1 MKDNKAV
8 EENKAMKEDRVVEE
22 YRAMKDNKAVEEN
35 KAMKEDRVVEEN
47 KVMKGN
53 KAIEENKSMDQS
65 KTTEE
70 KGTIDTNKT
79 TDRNEITEGVIWKQ
93 LLLFFFPI
101 LFGTFFQQ
109 LYNAADAMILGRFV
123 GKEALSAAGGST
135 GTVINLLVGFF
146 VGLSSGATVIIS
158 QYYGAKRKEMVGYA
172 VHTAIA
178 FSLAAGL
185 FLMAGGFAAAP
196 SILKAMD
203 TPAEVLDLAILYI
216 RIYFLGVIGNLI
228 YNVGAGILRAV
239 GDSKRPLYFLIA
251 SCFVNIVLDVIFI
264 VVCRLGVAGA
274 AIATISSQAL
284 SAVLVI
290 IVLMKTR
297 DMHRLELRKIR
308 FDKRMFHRIIR
319 IGFPAGL
326 QSVMY
331 SLSNIIIQSAI
342 NAQGTD
348 TVAAWTAYSKLDCI
362 FWMAIN
368 AFGISVTTFVGQ
380 NFGAGRLERV
390 RKGIRTCLCMTL
402 GATILV
408 SLILYNGA
416 PYIYKLFT
424 TDGEVLR
431 IGLVMTRFLVPVYVT
446 YIIIEIMSGALRG
459 VGDCWIPTLICLGGI
474 CVIRVLWIM
483 FAVPVKPDIQTI
495 MFSYPLTWTVT
506 SVLFVGYYTWFSK
519 ISRRRTD
526 RKPVVMQGTAGA
538 HH

>member
-1 MKDNKAV
+1 MIEESGNCEREAIEESKEAIDENKAV
-8 EENKAMKEDRVVEE
+8 ERCKT
-22 YRAMKDNKAVEEN
+22 
-35 KAMKEDRVVEEN
+35 
-47 KVMKGN
+47 
-53 KAIEENKSMDQS
+53 IEENGIIDKS
-65 KTTEE
+65 KTT
-70 KGTIDTNKT
+70 N
-79 TDRNEITEGVIWKQ
+79 RNEITEGVIWKQ

-172 VHTAIA
+172 VHTAMA

-185 FLMAGGFAAAP
+185 LLMIGGFAAAP

-203 TPAEVLDLAILYI
+203 TPTEVLDLAILYI

-251 SCFVNIVLDVIFI
+251 SCFVNIVLDVVFI

-290 IVLMKTR
+290 IVLMKTG

-362 FWMAIN
+362 FWMTIN

-380 NFGAGRLERV
+380 NFGAGKPERV

-402 GATILV
+402 GATVFV
-408 SLILYNGA
+408 SLLLYNGA
-416 PYIYKLFT
+416 PYIYQLFT
-424 TDGEVLR
+424 TDKEVLS
-431 IGLVMTRFLVPVYVT
+431 IGLAMTRFLVPVYVT

-483 FAVPVKPDIQTI
+483 FAVPVKPDIYTI

-506 SVLFVGYYTWFSK
+506 SVLFVGYYALFSK
-519 ISRRRTD
+519 ISP
-526 RKPVVMQGTAGA
+526 RKTKFEPTASA
-538 HH
+538 

>member
-1 MKDNKAV
+1 MEIKAEKNGVESNKAGNQ
-8 EENKAMKEDRVVEE
+8 EKFGENKEMKE
-22 YRAMKDNKAVEEN
+22 AHN
-35 KAMKEDRVVEEN
+35 
-47 KVMKGN
+47 G
-53 KAIEENKSMDQS
+53 
-65 KTTEE
+65 
-70 KGTIDTNKT
+70 
-79 TDRNEITEGVIWKQ
+79 EGVNGENRPGNANQITDGIIWKQ

-158 QYYGAKRKEMVGYA
+158 QYYGAKRREMVGYA
-172 VHTAIA
+172 VHTAMA

-185 FLMAGGFAAAP
+185 FLMVGGFAAAP
-196 SILKAMD
+196 AILKAMD

-216 RIYFLGVIGNLI
+216 RIYFLGTIGNLI

-239 GDSKRPLYFLIA
+239 GDSRRPLYFLVV
-251 SCFVNIVLDVIFI
+251 SCLTNIVLDVALI
-264 VVCRLGVAGA
+264 VACRLGVAGA

-284 SAVLVI
+284 SAALVVA
-290 IVLMKTR
+290 VLMRTD
-297 DMHRLELRKIR
+297 DMHRLEMRKIR
-308 FDKRMFHRIIR
+308 FDNRMFQRIIK

-362 FWMAIN
+362 FWMTIN

-380 NFGAGRLERV
+380 NFGAGKMERV

-402 GATILV
+402 GATVLV
-408 SLILYNGA
+408 SLILYYDA
-416 PYIYKLFT
+416 PYIYRLFT

-431 IGLVMTRFLVPVYVT
+431 IGLEMVRFLVPVYLT

-459 VGDCWIPTLICLGGI
+459 AGDCWIPTLICLGGI

-483 FAVPVKPDIQTI
+483 FAVPVKPDIYTI

-506 SVLFVGYYTWFSK
+506 SVLFVGYYAWFSK
-519 ISRRRTD
+519 ISV
-526 RKPVVMQGTAGA
+526 KKQCKNPAIS
-538 HH
+538 

>member
-1 MKDNKAV
+1 M
-8 EENKAMKEDRVVEE
+8 
-22 YRAMKDNKAVEEN
+22 
-35 KAMKEDRVVEEN
+35 
-47 KVMKGN
+47 
-53 KAIEENKSMDQS
+53 
-65 KTTEE
+65 EE
-70 KGTIDTNKT
+70 KTILEEVTEK
-79 TDRNEITEGVIWKQ
+79 NEVTQKNEITEKNAITEGVIWKQ

-158 QYYGAKRKEMVGYA
+158 QYYGAKRREMVGYA

-178 FSLAAGL
+178 FCLAAGL
-185 FLMAGGFAAAP
+185 FLMIGGFVAAP
-196 SILKAMD
+196 SILRVMD

-239 GDSKRPLYFLIA
+239 GDSRRPLYFLII
-251 SCFVNIVLDVIFI
+251 SCFTNIALDVLFI

-284 SAVLVI
+284 SAVLVVF
-290 IVLMKTR
+290 VLMRTE

-308 FDKRMFHRIIR
+308 LDRRMFYRIIR

-342 NAQGTD
+342 NALGTD
-348 TVAAWTAYSKLDCI
+348 TVAAWTAYSKLDCL
-362 FWMAIN
+362 FWMTIN
-368 AFGISVTTFVGQ
+368 AFGISITTFVGQ
-380 NFGAGRLERV
+380 NFGAGNLERV
-390 RKGIRTCLCMTL
+390 RKGIRTCLYMSL
-402 GATILV
+402 GATVFV
-408 SLILYNGA
+408 SLILYYGA
-416 PYIYKLFT
+416 PFICAFFT
-424 TDGEVLR
+424 TDAEVLR
-431 IGLVMTRFLVPVYVT
+431 IGLAMTRFLVPVYVT

-474 CVIRVLWIM
+474 CVIRVLWVM
-483 FAVPVKPDIQTI
+483 FAVPVKPDIYTI
-495 MFSYPLTWTVT
+495 MFSYPLTWVVT
-506 SVLFVGYYTWFSK
+506 SVLFIGYYAWFSK
-519 ISRRRTD
+519 ISR
-526 RKPVVMQGTAGA
+526 KKAAQSYI
-538 HH
+538 

>member
-1 MKDNKAV
+1 MIEESGNCEREAIEESKEAIDENKAV
-8 EENKAMKEDRVVEE
+8 ERCKT
-22 YRAMKDNKAVEEN
+22 
-35 KAMKEDRVVEEN
+35 
-47 KVMKGN
+47 
-53 KAIEENKSMDQS
+53 IEENGIIDKS
-65 KTTEE
+65 KTT
-70 KGTIDTNKT
+70 N
-79 TDRNEITEGVIWKQ
+79 RNEITEGVIWKQ

-172 VHTAIA
+172 VHTAMA

-185 FLMAGGFAAAP
+185 LLMIGGFAAAP

-203 TPAEVLDLAILYI
+203 TPTEVLDLAILYI

-251 SCFVNIVLDVIFI
+251 SCFVNIVLDVVFI

-290 IVLMKTR
+290 IVLMKTG

-362 FWMAIN
+362 FWMTIN

-380 NFGAGRLERV
+380 NFGAGKPERV

-402 GATILV
+402 GATVFV
-408 SLILYNGA
+408 SLLLYNGA
-416 PYIYKLFT
+416 PYIYQLFT
-424 TDGEVLR
+424 TDKEVLS
-431 IGLVMTRFLVPVYVT
+431 IGLAMTRFLVPVYVT

-483 FAVPVKPDIQTI
+483 FAVPVKPDIYTI

-506 SVLFVGYYTWFSK
+506 SVLFVGYYALFSK
-519 ISRRRTD
+519 ISP
-526 RKPVVMQGTAGA
+526 RKTKFEPAA
-538 HH
+538 SA

>member
-362 FWMAIN
+362 FWMTIN